1 MYTYTTL
8 ASHRLLRIYRTRFQE
23 QHFEGCCDQIKQ
35 EIFSIGKGSISD
47 RIIFGLFQVL
57 DVKIRAEISSKRKP
71 QIYPFRGAK
80 LSLGGVQIG
89 P

>member
-23 QHFEGCCDQIKQ
+23 QHFEARCDQIKQ

-57 DVKIRAEISSKRKP
+57 DVKIRAEISGKRKP